1 MGTVRE
7 AQFSIHQEQSMN
19 TVRKS
24 IAIAV
29 ASVAL
34 AGGGIAVT
42 SSVAASPGQ
51 GFQSVAFGSNDGGK
65 FAERIAKRQAALH
78 DKLALTPAQEASWKT
93 FTDRMQASVPA
104 KAEPA
109 PVADMTAPE
118 RADRMV
124 AFLQTAEQRAAT
136 RAQAIKEFYS
146 GLSPDQQKVFD
157 SQFQGRHRHHHHR
170 G

>member
-1 MGTVRE
+1 
-7 AQFSIHQEQSMN
+7 MN
-19 TVRKS
+19 AVRKS

-34 AGGGIAVT
+34 ATGGVVATSAVAAAPGGG
-42 SSVAASPGQ
+42 
-51 GFQSVAFGSNDGGK
+51 FHSVAFGSHDDR

-104 KAEPA
+104 KTERA
-109 PVADMTAPE
+109 PVANMTAPE
-118 RADRMV
+118 RADRLV
-124 AFLQTAEQRAAT
+124 AFLQTAQQRAAT

-146 GLSPDQQKVFD
+146 GLSADQQKVFD
-157 SQFQGRHRHHHHR
+157 SQFHGRHRHHR

>member
-1 MGTVRE
+1 
-7 AQFSIHQEQSMN
+7 MN

-34 AGGGIAVT
+34 AGGGIAMT
-42 SSVAASPGQ
+42 SSVAASPAQ
-51 GFQSVAFGSNDGGK
+51 GSQRGAFGSHDGK
-65 FAERIAKRQAALH
+65 FAEHFAKRQAALH
-78 DKLALTPAQEASWKT
+78 DKLNLTAAQEPAWKA
-93 FTDRMQASVPA
+93 FTDRLQATMPA
-104 KAEPA
+104 KSEEA
-109 PVADMTAPE
+109 PVAKMTAPE

-124 AFLQTAEQRAAT
+124 AELQTAQQRASA

-146 GLSPDQQKVFD
+146 GLSSEQQKVFD
-157 SQFQGRHRHHHHR
+157 SQSRGERHHHR

>member
-1 MGTVRE
+1 
-7 AQFSIHQEQSMN
+7 MN
-19 TVRKS
+19 AVRKS

-29 ASVAL
+29 ASAVL
-34 AGGGIAVT
+34 ATGGVAVT
-42 SSVAASPGQ
+42 SSAFAASEGSLH
-51 GFQSVAFGSNDGGK
+51 SVAFGSHDGAK

-104 KAEPA
+104 KAERA
-109 PVADMTAPE
+109 PVANMTAPE

-124 AFLQTAEQRAAT
+124 TFLQAAQQRAAA

-146 GLSPDQQKVFD
+146 GLSAEQQKVFD
-157 SQFQGRHRHHHHR
+157 SQPQGRHHHHR
-170 G
+170 HG

>member
-1 MGTVRE
+1 
-7 AQFSIHQEQSMN
+7 MN
-19 TVRKS
+19 AVRKS

-29 ASVAL
+29 ASVVMAT
-34 AGGGIAVT
+34 GGIAVT

-51 GFQSVAFGSNDGGK
+51 GFQSVAFGSHDGAK

-78 DKLALTPAQEASWKT
+78 DKLALTPAQEPAWKN
-93 FTDRMQASVPA
+93 FTDRMQASMPA
-104 KAEPA
+104 KSERA
-109 PVADMTAPE
+109 PVANMTAPE

-124 AFLQTAEQRAAT
+124 AFLQSAEQRAAA

-146 GLSPDQQKVFD
+146 SLSPDQQKVFD
-157 SQFQGRHRHHHHR
+157 SQFHGRHHHHR